1 MQMTLLET
9 KVHTIKLSL
18 NICEQSFYSYIVG
31 IFMTFN
37 VFERS
42 KDATGSADDLK

>member
-1 MQMTLLET
+1 MQMTLPET
-9 KVHTIKLSL
+9 KVHAIKLSQ
-18 NICEQSFYSYIVG
+18 NSCEQRFYSYIVR

-42 KDATGSADDLK
+42 KDTTGSAEDLT